1 MTFRNRNL
9 TMEERRYADWMAQR
23 RKRLKLPLRAV
34 SAANGIPLSMIW
46 NYENAVTSC
55 PLNRRMQ
62 LESYYDR
69 LEIQRFGEVSSKDGF
84 KQADSVETLEITL
97 PEMSKEAKEALSIV
111 VTQLSALVRMIGKDT
126 GKET

>member
-9 TMEERRYADWMAQR
+9 TIEERRYADWMAQR

-69 LEIQRFGEVSSKDGF
+69 LEIQRFGEVSSKDGLER
-84 KQADSVETLEITL
+84 ADSVETLEITL

>member
-1 MTFRNRNL
+1 M
-9 TMEERRYADWMAQR
+9 
-23 RKRLKLPLRAV
+23 
-34 SAANGIPLSMIW
+34 W

-55 PLNRRMQ
+55 PLDRRMQ

-69 LEIQRFGEVSSKDGF
+69 LEIQRFGEVSSKDSF

-111 VTQLSALVRMIGKDT
+111 VTQLSALLRMIGK
-126 GKET
+126 EA